1 MTMNHDTDAQQIR
14 EVIATWLRASAAD
27 DLETVLSLMAEDVV
41 FLLPGRPPMRGR
53 KEYAETSRS
62 MIGKIRIAG
71 TPDVQEIQVF
81 GDYAYCWNFL
91 SITITPVEGG
101 AAVQRA
107 GNVLSIFRR
116 EPDGRWVLFR
126 DANMLTAAEA

>member
-1 MTMNHDTDAQQIR
+1 MNPEKDAQQIR

-27 DLETVLSLMAEDVV
+27 DLDTVLSLMAEDVV

-53 KEYAETSRS
+53 AAYAEASRS

-71 TPDVQEIQVF
+71 TPEIQEVQVF

-91 SITITPVEGG
+91 SITITPVDGG
-101 AAVQRA
+101 APMQRA
-107 GNVLSIFRR
+107 GNILSIFRR

-126 DANMLTAAEA
+126 DANLLTAVEQ